1 VVFTYTLFGDRG
13 DGTYLQVDE
22 SHAHLNMPATFVFAR
37 GLDFRPVKV
46 NFKVREDLKW
56 KVATQLKPLGGTL
69 YYAPHLQYFMDSPTE
84 ISNFTL
90 REFEEESNGK
100 KYTIRVALHHHG
112 TEAAANDYFEGVK
125 KIVKQE
131 KAVMGGLP
139 DYDFGT
145 YTFLSCYVPQASGD
159 GMEHRN
165 STYVVG
171 SFPLEG
177 EGIKWALSTV
187 SHELFH
193 CWNVE
198 RIRPAA
204 LEPFNFEEANM
215 SGELWFAEGFTN
227 YYTDL
232 ILCRAGLISPKEY
245 AADLSGAIN
254 FVVNSPARNFFNPV
268 EMSYQAPFA
277 DAATSIDPNN
287 RGNTFISYYTYG
299 QVMGLALD
307 LSLRNLNA
315 TSSLD
320 DFMKLVWSKHG
331 KTESP
336 YTVRDLQAALGE
348 YATPAF
354 ANDFFDKYIFKSE
367 LPDYAKLL
375 ESAGV
380 SYTKAAP
387 GKAYLGAS
395 FKKTDAGP
403 IISSYTKIGTPA
415 YKAGLE
421 SGDLI
426 LSLDGKAVT
435 DVESIIS
442 TIDALTP
449 GKEINISYKRNN
461 SERSA
466 KITPEENPAMQT
478 KLFEEAGLKL
488 DVDKSKRRAAWLNAK

>member
-187 SHELFH
+187 
-193 CWNVE
+193 
-198 RIRPAA
+198 
-204 LEPFNFEEANM
+204 
-215 SGELWFAEGFTN
+215 
-227 YYTDL
+227 
-232 ILCRAGLISPKEY
+232 
-245 AADLSGAIN
+245 
-254 FVVNSPARNFFNPV
+254 
-268 EMSYQAPFA
+268 
-277 DAATSIDPNN
+277 
-287 RGNTFISYYTYG
+287 
-299 QVMGLALD
+299 
-307 LSLRNLNA
+307 
-315 TSSLD
+315 
-320 DFMKLVWSKHG
+320 
-331 KTESP
+331 
-336 YTVRDLQAALGE
+336 
-348 YATPAF
+348 
-354 ANDFFDKYIFKSE
+354 
-367 LPDYAKLL
+367 
-375 ESAGV
+375 
-380 SYTKAAP
+380 
-387 GKAYLGAS
+387 
-395 FKKTDAGP
+395 
-403 IISSYTKIGTPA
+403 
-415 YKAGLE
+415 
-421 SGDLI
+421 
-426 LSLDGKAVT
+426 
-435 DVESIIS
+435 
-442 TIDALTP
+442 
-449 GKEINISYKRNN
+449 
-461 SERSA
+461 
-466 KITPEENPAMQT
+466 
-478 KLFEEAGLKL
+478 
-488 DVDKSKRRAAWLNAK
+488 